1 MRLRSLTK
9 HLREQNWFAV
19 GLDFIIVVTGIL
31 IAFQITNWNEARG
44 QRLDAAVVLERL
56 HEDFQ
61 IILGQTERSLARHEG
76 YIEAT
81 ARVIKGART
90 GDYVEESLL
99 EDLQLV
105 GDFSV
110 PSGPSATYAELVAS
124 GRLKLIDNEELRRSL
139 KSYDDYV
146 TLVRSEYGIF
156 TDSLTQTRDVLLRAQ
171 MLEASGVPIA
181 DLDNLSRVIKADRDL
196 LSDDL
201 QIKNQLQIAYAVQ
214 NNIYAI
220 LYRNR
225 GEILKIIEMI
235 EEEME

>member
-1 MRLRSLTK
+1 M
-9 HLREQNWFAV
+9 
-19 GLDFIIVVTGIL
+19 
-31 IAFQITNWNEARG
+31 
-44 QRLDAAVVLERL
+44 
-56 HEDFQ
+56 
-61 IILGQTERSLARHEG
+61 
-76 YIEAT
+76 
-81 ARVIKGART
+81 
-90 GDYVEESLL
+90 
-99 EDLQLV
+99 
-105 GDFSV
+105 
-110 PSGPSATYAELVAS
+110 
-124 GRLKLIDNEELRRSL
+124 RRSL

-201 QIKNQLQIAYAVQ
+201 EIKNQLQIAYAVQ
-214 NNIYAI
+214 DNIYAI

>member
-1 MRLRSLTK
+1 MLLRRITEHVK
-9 HLREQNWFAV
+9 AQNWTAV
-19 GLDFIIVVTGIL
+19 ALDFIIVVVGVFMGIQL
-31 IAFQITNWNEARG
+31 GNWNDTRSERF
-44 QRLDAAVVLERL
+44 DTAVALERL
-56 HEDFQ
+56 HEDFDL
-61 IILGQTERSLARHEG
+61 ILGQTERSLTRHEG
-76 YIEAT
+76 FIKAT
-81 ARVIKGART
+81 ARVLNGART

-99 EDLQLV
+99 DDLQRIA
-105 GDFSV
+105 DFSV

-171 MLEASGVPIA
+171 TLEVSGVPNP
-181 DLDNLSRVIKADRDL
+181 DLDDVSRAIDVDRDL
-196 LSDDL
+196 LSNDHE
-201 QIKNQLQIAYAVQ
+201 IRNQLQIAYAVQ
-214 NNIYAI
+214 DNIYAI